1 MKIIREK
8 ISDDLVKIFVD
19 SLNLNLHVEELLEA
33 LQEDTNYEISLLNIP
48 FIPVAILVR
57 FDELKTKI
65 SIIIN
70 KLNLKYYLKNLG
82 FSVKLQ
88 ESKQLLNV
96 SNLNNIQYLALG
108 GSAGSLKKFIDI
120 IKYLPSSDLSIFIV
134 MHQKSDIQS
143 SLAQILQRKTNS
155 YEVIEAKSDMR
166 VMPST
171 IYVAPPNKHMLVI
184 GGFIYLTDDELKHFS
199 RPSISNTF
207 SSLAAEY
214 KTRLLSILVC
224 GYGSDGSDS
233 LKDIRKNGG
242 LVIIEQLYEC
252 KATPMLENAINTG
265 EYDYILSIDGI
276 NELLYNHLAKTNAI
290 DIYLDEFLDKVY
302 ETYGYDYR
310 HYNRKHVIRRIQYFL
325 NILLIKNFKEFEKE
339 VLTNKDIFKD
349 MFLNLSVNVTTF
361 FRNPQT
367 FKALRDEIFQKFHN
381 KSSIKIWCA
390 GCSSGEEPYSIA
402 IILKELGLLDRA
414 LIYATD
420 FNGVVLQYAKNAIY
434 SNNNFKLFSKQYKE
448 SGGKYELEKYFT
460 SYDDFHILN
469 DEIKEKVLFFRH
481 NLTTDGV
488 LNEFQLVFCRNVIIY
503 FDSVLKQRVFDL
515 FDDSLEEDGVLV
527 LGESEGY
534 DKRENFQTI
543 DLNNKIYKKIAE

>member
-33 LQEDTNYEISLLNIP
+33 LEEDTNYEISLLNVP
-48 FIPVAILVR
+48 FIPTAIIVR
-57 FDELKTKI
+57 FDQLKTKI

-88 ESKQLLNV
+88 ESKHLLSI

-134 MHQKSDIQS
+134 MHQKSDIES

-155 YEVIEAKSDMR
+155 YEVVEAKSDMR
-166 VMPST
+166 VLPST

-184 GGFIYLTDDELKHFS
+184 GGFIYLTDDEPKHFS

-207 SSLAAEY
+207 SSLGAEY
-214 KTRLLSILVC
+214 KNRLLSILVC
-224 GYGSDGSDS
+224 GYGADGSDS

-290 DIYLDEFLDKVY
+290 DIYLDDFLDKVY

-325 NILLIKNFKEFEKE
+325 NILSIKNFKEFEKE

-367 FKALRDEIFQKFHN
+367 FKELRDEIFKKFHN

-460 SYDDFHILN
+460 SYQNFHILN

-503 FDSVLKQRVFDL
+503 FDSVLKQRVFNL
-515 FDDSLEEDGVLV
+515 FDDSLEKDGILV

-543 DLNNKIYKKIAE
+543 DSNNKIYKKIVE